1 MLNETFLFK
10 GKRANSMGIELQESI
25 IISNP
30 YPKFTQHVIPGR
42 NGSVYEYDGTYEDRP
57 IYASCYLLSHL
68 LERDI
73 DAINSWLISD
83 PGYYRFEDTKDPTHF
98 MMAVAKNGIER
109 HARNEILNTFSLEF
123 SAKPQR
129 FLKIGE
135 KQISIPESG
144 ATIKNPTKYTSFPLI
159 EFSGVGNFEISI
171 AGKKLTIKE
180 ITSPIFYDA
189 EADSAYR
196 GNMSL
201 DSKVGSSDRIALPPG
216 EIPISISTPDKST
229 FLYMK
234 ITPRWWEL

>member
-10 GKRANSMGIELQESI
+10 GKRANSMGIELQDSI
-25 IISNP
+25 IITP
-30 YPKFTQHVIPGR
+30 AAPRFTEYVIPGR
-42 NGSVYEYDGTYEDRP
+42 NGTLYEPDGTYEDRS
-57 IYASCYLLSHL
+57 IIASCFLLSHL

-73 DAINSWLISD
+73 DAINAWLISE
-83 PGYYRFEDTKDPTHF
+83 PGYHRFEDSQDPNHY
-98 MMAVAKNGIER
+98 MMARAKSGIEK
-109 HARNEILNTFSLEF
+109 HARGGILNAFPLEF
-123 SAKPQR
+123 VAKPQR
-129 FLKIGE
+129 FLKIGD
-135 KQISIPESG
+135 KQISIPENG

-196 GNMSL
+196 GTMSL

-234 ITPRWWEL
+234 ITPRWWEI